1 LTNFGDDLVGCQNLA
16 WYHLLW
22 TSYFI
27 LVATVGQI
35 LDHQFGGQNGFW
47 LEGGNF
53 SSKPSSP
60 YIAQKT
66 FGSSGM
72 LMLSYSSFRI
82 KSIFSQ
88 EAEMSWYH
96 QLALSFQL
104 RVEKKL
110 SEAQNGNFEKQ
121 HHCAIT

>member
-1 LTNFGDDLVGCQNLA
+1 
-16 WYHLLW
+16 
-22 TSYFI
+22 
-27 LVATVGQI
+27 
-35 LDHQFGGQNGFW
+35 
-47 LEGGNF
+47 
-53 SSKPSSP
+53 
-60 YIAQKT
+60 
-66 FGSSGM
+66 
-72 LMLSYSSFRI
+72 MLSYSGFRI